1 MFIYTNTFI
10 KTLTQLFDL
19 LDLQSLHHKT
29 YPHHAEHLSALLATS
44 CQYLN
49 SYKTNHHIVAYESI
63 MILGLGDMSN
73 VTCDLPFS

>member
-29 YPHHAEHLSALLATS
+29 YPHHAEHLSALLAAS

-49 SYKTNHHIVAYESI
+49 S
-63 MILGLGDMSN
+63 
-73 VTCDLPFS
+73 